1 MGWDGRR
8 RRVGR
13 RGRGNTTDRIYILCS
28 INNLFI
34 EENWNALQARD
45 YGRKKS
51 GVYAAVDRLDPTVV
65 TVEDLYF
72 LGARKA
78 N

>member
-1 MGWDGRR
+1 MECVAGEGLRP
-8 RRVGR
+8 
-13 RGRGNTTDRIYILCS
+13 
-28 INNLFI
+28 
-34 EENWNALQARD
+34 
-45 YGRKKS
+45 KKS